1 MTAED
6 LKGLL
11 DCHAQIKSLERRL
24 GRLREASTMPPPMRL
39 SFAPRGTGSSDP
51 VGEGVA
57 RLVELEAEL
66 LQKIAGLE
74 EHIRCVEAEIDA
86 LPPRERSVLRARY
99 VDGLSWRE
107 VAKKT
112 HYSMDHCKRINRDCI
127 SH

>member
-11 DCHAQIKSLERRL
+11 DCHAQIKSLQRRL
-24 GRLREASTMPPPMRL
+24 DRLREASASPPSMRL
-39 SFAPRGTGSSDP
+39 SFAPRGAGSSDP

-74 EHIRCVEAEIDA
+74 AHIRRVEAGIDA
-86 LPPRERSVLRARY
+86 LPPRQRAVLRARY

-112 HYSMDHCKRINRDCI
+112 HYSTDYCKKIHRDCI
-127 SH
+127 AR